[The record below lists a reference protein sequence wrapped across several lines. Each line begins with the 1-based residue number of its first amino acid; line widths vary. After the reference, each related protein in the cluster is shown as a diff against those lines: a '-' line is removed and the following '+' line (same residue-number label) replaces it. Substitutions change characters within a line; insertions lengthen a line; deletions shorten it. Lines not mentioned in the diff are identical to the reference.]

1 MEGISMGD
9 NNISAMVAISISVKR
24 FNNLYISNSWLR
36 AVGSGQKRLAVNL
49 QTANCKLPAAKTLL
63 LFYRKQLSNL
73 RQ

>member
-1 MEGISMGD
+1 
-9 NNISAMVAISISVKR
+9 
-24 FNNLYISNSWLR
+24 LYISNSWQW
-36 AVGSGQKRLAVNL
+36 AVGSGQKLLAFNL